1 MLPFSGRGGGF
12 GIPPFSGRG
21 GGFGI
26 PPFSGRGGG
35 FGMSLCVCSKLFAL
49 LPTANPKILL
59 VSLLSMLLSDT
70 ITLIT
75 EFNVCLFTALASL
88 IISSLVKLSIISPL
102 FFSSIFISFT
112 IFGVKI

>member
-21 GGFGI
+21 GGFGM
-26 PPFSGRGGG
+26 P
-35 FGMSLCVCSKLFAL
+35 LCVCSKLFAL

-59 VSLLSMLLSDT
+59 VSLLSILLSDN
-70 ITLIT
+70 ITLIA
-75 EFNVCLFTALASL
+75 EFNVCLFNALASL

-112 IFGVKI
+112 ISGVKI